1 MGNAIGENKLTTT
14 MKRILWEFSLYWKF
28 MCADKNNDK
37 RKSKLPPPLPP
48 PLFQPSYSF
57 FNCSK
62 TTKPM
67 ILKIFRLSACFVKK
81 LSIIACLNYFVSQIC
96 WRWVEKNISWILI
109 PFITK
114 IEYNISTININA
126 TVFL

>member
-37 RKSKLPPPLPP
+37 RKSKLPPL

-67 ILKIFRLSACFVKK
+67 ILKISRLSACFVKK

>member
-37 RKSKLPPPLPP
+37 RNSKFPPPPP